1 MIFQMVD
8 QERLPVLASAQS
20 IYAFG
25 NQLLPK
31 KLSEWVKPKLLPNH
45 QISFGES
52 LVFKDGQLIQLIEH
66 KFVLPKLSSF
76 LWKPRKS
83 LQSLLGF
90 WKIGRHFHA
99 KASSTDAANL
109 IYSSLIAICVYLNHH
124 RKASRV
130 FIDEKANSILV
141 RVRERDEGF
150 YISYDPESGWGV
162 ISVHGHTLATAGLEF
177 QNEEVAV
184 QASLGLINSWVGI
197 TDGRIHLF
205 GRIPMLDK
213 FGYVARMVQRS
224 IPRPK

>member
-1 MIFQMVD
+1 MIFQMVE
-8 QERLPVLASAQS
+8 QERLPVLAAAQS

-25 NQLLPK
+25 CQLLPE
-31 KLSEWVKPKLLPNH
+31 KLSACLKPKLLPHH

-66 KFVLPKLSSF
+66 KFGFPKLSSF
-76 LWKPRKS
+76 LWKPHKS
-83 LQSLLGF
+83 LQALMGF
-90 WKIGRHFHA
+90 WKIGQHFHA
-99 KASSTDAANL
+99 KATSTDVPYL

-124 RKASRV
+124 QTASRV
-130 FIDEKANSILV
+130 FVDEKANSLLV

-150 YISYDPESGWGV
+150 YISYDPKSGWGV
-162 ISVHGHTLATAGLEF
+162 SSVHGHKLATAGLEF
-177 QNEEVAV
+177 KNEDVAI
-184 QASLGLINSWVGI
+184 QASLGLMNSWVGI
-197 TDGRIHLF
+197 TDGSIQLS

>member
-8 QERLPVLASAQS
+8 QERLPVLAAAQS

-25 NQLLPK
+25 CQLLPE
-31 KLSEWVKPKLLPNH
+31 KLSACLKPKLLPHH

-66 KFVLPKLSSF
+66 KFGFPKLSSF

-83 LQSLLGF
+83 LQALLAF

-99 KASSTDAANL
+99 KASSTDVPHL

-124 RKASRV
+124 QTASRV
-130 FIDEKANSILV
+130 FVDEKANSLLV
-141 RVRERDEGF
+141 RVRERDEAF
-150 YISYDPESGWGV
+150 YISYDPKSGWGV
-162 ISVHGHTLATAGLEF
+162 SSVHGHKLATAGLEF
-177 QNEEVAV
+177 KNEDVAI
-184 QASLGLINSWVGI
+184 QASLGLMNSWVGI
-197 TDGRIHLF
+197 TDGSIQLS

>member
-8 QERLPVLASAQS
+8 QERLPVLAAAQS

-25 NQLLPK
+25 AQLLPE
-31 KLSEWVKPKLLPNH
+31 KLSECLKPKLLPHH

-66 KFVLPKLSSF
+66 KFGLPKLSSF

-83 LQSLLGF
+83 LQALFAF
-90 WKIGRHFHA
+90 WKIGRHFHTR
-99 KASSTDAANL
+99 ASSADVPNL
-109 IYSSLIAICVYLNHH
+109 LYSSLIAICVYLNHH
-124 RKASRV
+124 ETASRV
-130 FIDEKANSILV
+130 FADEKANSLLV

-150 YISYDPESGWGV
+150 YISYHQESGWCV
-162 ISVHGHTLATAGLEF
+162 TSVHGHRLATAGLEF
-177 QNEEVAV
+177 KNEHVAI
-184 QASLGLINSWVGI
+184 QASLGLMNSWVGI
-197 TDGRIHLF
+197 TDGRILLS